1 MKDNFKYV
9 PLIFLS
15 VTIIRR
21 TCNKIFKRIQQPEL
35 SQIFTPRG
43 TPSINYEALT
53 VKELRY
59 LASLKKIKK
68 YSKLNKESLIKLLQ
82 AM

>member
-1 MKDNFKYV
+1 MKDNIKYL
-9 PLIFLS
+9 PFIFLS
-15 VTIIRR
+15 VTIIRKLR
-21 TCNKIFKRIQQPEL
+21 NFKRKKPISTPEPI
-35 SQIFTPRG
+35 STPRG
-43 TPSINYEALT
+43 TQSINYEALT

-82 AM
+82 HM